1 MSKDLQYNWVV
12 RGEVDECISSN
23 DVNHDTDD
31 LYSFITNEMGVVAKV
46 ISDITTHN
54 LRQPN
59 DCIQIKKLSD
69 AFPDLVFTY
78 KGITYR
84 AEIEYDLSNFKLH
97 KHNPMECDI
106 ILYWINQN
114 NITSLVHAYS
124 VKDVTWIQQLPT
136 LTEMDYLK
144 KLCQFQDSVISSL
157 NKDVTVQQQVISS
170 LELQVKDLQNQLNK
184 GLTAEK
190 GQTPFVVIRNK
201 IYQTTNSRHIDKQL
215 SDEDYYFLSLLEF
228 GVPTS
233 LNTLSKKT
241 GLVYGKIYQRKPN
254 GKTYGPIGKLIYH
267 GYVIESSRNNFEL
280 SAIPE

>member
-1 MSKDLQYNWVV
+1 MNNGVQYNWVV
-12 RGEVDECISSN
+12 G
-23 DVNHDTDD
+23 DVNATGTEVNGSDD
-31 LYSFITNEMGVVAKV
+31 LYSFIVNEMGVVAKV

-59 DCIQIKKLSD
+59 DCIQIDKLSD

-124 VKDVTWIQQLPT
+124 VKDVTWIQQLPSF
-136 LTEMDYLK
+136 TELDYLN
-144 KLCQFQDSVISSL
+144 KLIQYQDSVISSL
-157 NKDVTVQQQVISS
+157 NKDITGQQQVINY

-184 GLTAEK
+184 RTTDEK
-190 GQTPFVVIRNK
+190 GQTPYSVIRNK
-201 IYQTTNSRHIDKQL
+201 IYQTASSRHIDQQL
-215 SDEDYYFLSLLEF
+215 SDEEYYVLSLLEF

-233 LNTLSKKT
+233 LNTVSKKT
-241 GLVYGKIYQRKPN
+241 GFVFGKLMQRKPN
-254 GKTYGPIGKLIYH
+254 GKAYGTLAKLINK